1 MSKSF
6 DVNVSF
12 NFRVVFSEEDLTDLQ
27 HWIAQRA
34 ANNAQHPA
42 DAHILKLHAEGD
54 HEAIFQF
61 LVKDSVKHMRQLIL
75 DEVPK
80 SQFKNFSPFATGVK
94 ARG

>member
-12 NFRVVFSEEDLTDLQ
+12 NFRVVFSEEDLTEMQ
-27 HWIAQRA
+27 HWVARLA
-34 ANNAQHPA
+34 AKKAKHPGA
-42 DAHILKLHAEGD
+42 AHILKLHAEGD
-54 HEAIFQF
+54 LEGLIQF
-61 LVKDSVKHMRQLIL
+61 LVKDSVKQMRQLIL

-80 SQFKNFSPFATGVK
+80 SQFKNFSPFTTGVK

>member
-12 NFRVVFSEEDLTDLQ
+12 NFRVVFSEEDLTEMQ
-27 HWIAQRA
+27 HWVARLA
-34 ANNAQHPA
+34 ANKAKHPGA
-42 DAHILKLHAEGD
+42 AHILKLHAEGD
-54 HEAIFQF
+54 LEGLIQF
-61 LVKDSVKHMRQLIL
+61 LVKDSVKQMRQLIL

-80 SQFKNFSPFATGVK
+80 SQFKNFSPFTTGVK